1 MYKKNQ
7 STMPTNT
14 EDPNDILTITNVGKQ
29 AYFFSLK
36 HSFADEKKSY
46 TINYTT
52 SFYITND
59 FLLEFLPKGIYLTS
73 MEMLDK
79 FLNEQPE
86 FCKCIDLNDDHL
98 LQIFTY
104 FFNTIKI

>member
-1 MYKKNQ
+1 MQNSK
-7 STMPTNT
+7 TMPTNT
-14 EDPNDILTITNVGKQ
+14 QDLNDILIITNVGKQ
-29 AYFFSLK
+29 AYFFSLR

-46 TINYTT
+46 IINYTT

-59 FLLEFLPKGIYLTS
+59 FLLENLPKGIYLTC
-73 MEMLDK
+73 MEMLDI
-79 FLNEQPE
+79 FLQEQE
-86 FCKCIDLNDDHL
+86 EYCKCIDINDEHL

>member
-1 MYKKNQ
+1 M
-7 STMPTNT
+7 
-14 EDPNDILTITNVGKQ
+14 EDINDILTITNVGKQ

-36 HSFADEKKSY
+36 HSFADAKKSY
-46 TINYTT
+46 TINYVS

-59 FLLEFLPKGIYLTS
+59 FLLENLPNGIYITAT
-73 MEMLDK
+73 EMLRK
-79 FLNEQPE
+79 FIDHEIE
-86 FCKCIDLNDDHL
+86 FCKCIDLNDEHL

>member
-1 MYKKNQ
+1 
-7 STMPTNT
+7 MPTTT

-36 HSFADEKKSY
+36 HSFANEKKSY
-46 TINYTT
+46 TINYVT

-59 FLLEFLPKGIYLTS
+59 FLLENLSKGVYLTS
-73 MEMLDK
+73 IKMLDI
-79 FLNEQPE
+79 FLEEQKE
-86 FCKCIDLNDDHL
+86 YCKCIYVNDEHL
-98 LQIFTY
+98 IQIFTY

>member
-1 MYKKNQ
+1 MYKNQ
-7 STMPTNT
+7 KTMPTTT

-59 FLLEFLPKGIYLTS
+59 FLLENLPKGIYCCAT
-73 MEMLDK
+73 EMLSL
-79 FLNEQPE
+79 FLDDQVE
-86 FCKCIDLNDDHL
+86 FCKCIDLNDEHL